1 MNTEAIQKLIQEK
14 NIQQS
19 ELAKAVGVSEAFI
32 SGLIKGYKMPSVG
45 LLKQIADYFG
55 VTVDSLLH

>member
-32 SGLIKGYKMPSVG
+32 SGLIKGYKMPSGG